1 MPLSATI
8 NKRSQ
13 DLNFWP
19 NPANHLAQHSSSI
32 LSAGAFLLVGASAAL
47 GSYFGYLIGSQ
58 QHMLLGLV
66 FAGAALGGEMLK
78 PFAVSEVVNSFA
90 Q

>member
-1 MPLSATI
+1 
-8 NKRSQ
+8 
-13 DLNFWP
+13 
-19 NPANHLAQHSSSI
+19 
-32 LSAGAFLLVGASAAL
+32 LLVGASAAL